1 MGNIIINVGRQ
12 FGSGGYLVARSLG
25 DKLGI
30 PVYDRELISEAAR
43 RSGFSAE
50 LFASKDEKR
59 SLFGM
64 SGFIGTGRASF
75 SGNYVNDDSIF
86 KIQSDV
92 IRMIADNGPAI
103 FIGRCADYI
112 LRELGC
118 IDVFITAPDEV
129 RVKRISERLGI
140 SADEAELL
148 MKKKDSGRESY
159 YNYFT
164 FGHWGVAS
172 NYDLCI
178 DSSILGIEGTADFI
192 IEFGRRSGKITG
204 GEK

>member
-30 PVYDRELISEAAR
+30 PVYDRELIFEAAR

-140 SADEAELL
+140 SADEAESL

-192 IEFGRRSGKITG
+192 IEFGRRSGKIAG

>member
-1 MGNIIINVGRQ
+1 
-12 FGSGGYLVARSLG
+12 
-25 DKLGI
+25 
-30 PVYDRELISEAAR
+30 
-43 RSGFSAE
+43 
-50 LFASKDEKR
+50 
-59 SLFGM
+59 
-64 SGFIGTGRASF
+64 
-75 SGNYVNDDSIF
+75 
-86 KIQSDV
+86 
-92 IRMIADNGPAI
+92 MIADNGPAI

-140 SADEAELL
+140 SADEAESL

-192 IEFGRRSGKITG
+192 IEFGRRSGKIAG

>member
-140 SADEAELL
+140 SADEAESL

-192 IEFGRRSGKITG
+192 IEFGLRSGKIAG

>member
-112 LRELGC
+112 LRGLGC

-140 SADEAELL
+140 SADEAESL

-192 IEFGRRSGKITG
+192 IEFGRRSGKIAG

>member
-112 LRELGC
+112 LRELSC

-140 SADEAELL
+140 SADEAESL

-192 IEFGRRSGKITG
+192 IEFGRRSGKIAG

>member
-118 IDVFITAPDEV
+118 IYVFITAPDEV

-140 SADEAELL
+140 SADEAESL

-192 IEFGRRSGKITG
+192 IEFGRRSGKIAG

>member
-59 SLFGM
+59 SFFGM

-140 SADEAELL
+140 SADEAESL

-192 IEFGRRSGKITG
+192 IEFGRRSGKIAG

>member
-25 DKLGI
+25 VKLGI

-140 SADEAELL
+140 SADEAESL

-192 IEFGRRSGKITG
+192 IEFGRRSGKIAG

>member
-140 SADEAELL
+140 SADEAESL
-148 MKKKDSGRESY
+148 MKKKDSARESY

-172 NYDLCI
+172 NYDMCI

-192 IEFGRRSGKITG
+192 IEFGRRSGKIAG

>member
-140 SADEAELL
+140 LADEAESL

-192 IEFGRRSGKITG
+192 IEFGRRSGKIAG

>member
-140 SADEAELL
+140 SADEAESL

-178 DSSILGIEGTADFI
+178 DSSILGIEGTAYFI
-192 IEFGRRSGKITG
+192 IEFGRRSGKIAG

>member
-129 RVKRISERLGI
+129 RVKRIS
-140 SADEAELL
+140 
-148 MKKKDSGRESY
+148 
-159 YNYFT
+159 
-164 FGHWGVAS
+164 
-172 NYDLCI
+172 
-178 DSSILGIEGTADFI
+178 
-192 IEFGRRSGKITG
+192 
-204 GEK
+204 

>member
-43 RSGFSAE
+43 QSGFSAE

-140 SADEAELL
+140 SADEAESL

>member
-64 SGFIGTGRASF
+64 SGFIGTGRASL

-140 SADEAELL
+140 SADEAESL

-192 IEFGRRSGKITG
+192 IEFGRRSGKIAG

>member
-140 SADEAELL
+140 SADEAESL

>member
-30 PVYDRELISEAAR
+30 PVYDRELISEAAH

-112 LRELGC
+112 LRELDC

-140 SADEAELL
+140 SADEAESL

-192 IEFGRRSGKITG
+192 IEFGRRSGKIAG

>member
-1 MGNIIINVGRQ
+1 MGNLIINVGRQ
-12 FGSGGYLVARSLG
+12 FGSGGYLVAKALG
-25 DKLGI
+25 EKLGI

-43 RSGFSAE
+43 QSGFSAE
-50 LFASKDEKR
+50 LFARNDEKR

-64 SGFIGTGRASF
+64 SGFIGTGMAAF
-75 SGNYVNDDSIF
+75 SGNFVNDDSIF

-92 IRMIADNGPAI
+92 IRSIADMGPAI

-112 LRELGC
+112 LRDYGC

-129 RVKRISERLGI
+129 RIGRISARLGI
-140 SADEAELL
+140 SADDAES
-148 MKKKDSGRESY
+148 MMRKEDSRRESY

-164 FGHWGVAS
+164 FGHWGTAS
-172 NYDLCI
+172 NYDFCI
-178 DSSILGIEGTADFI
+178 DSSILGIEGTADMI
-192 IEFGRRSGKITG
+192 IELGRRSGKIGG

>member
-118 IDVFITAPDEV
+118 IDVFITALDEV

-140 SADEAELL
+140 SADEAESL

-192 IEFGRRSGKITG
+192 IEFGRRSGKIAG

>member
-140 SADEAELL
+140 SDDEAESL

-192 IEFGRRSGKITG
+192 IEFGRRSGKIAG